1 MGSHEVHLIHPLK
14 RWSLCG
20 YTKMLGNI
28 SPDSLQPH
36 YMVHYH
42 MKASTAPYNWIRIEY
57 ETKLLI
63 EDCYVK
69 NGANATKTSC

>member
-1 MGSHEVHLIHPLK
+1 MASHETYLIHPLK
-14 RWSLCG
+14 QRSLCG

-28 SPDSLQPH
+28 SQDSLQPH

-42 MKASTAPYNWIRIEY
+42 MKASNVPYNCIRIEY

-63 EDCYVK
+63 RLLC
-69 NGANATKTSC
+69 